1 MSAYVEKQQQLCE
14 KTLWINHLLMD
25 VEPWCYRWIG
35 FDGMELWLGWGTEH
49 LTVLKTLKDAAR
61 NHLWKIHLHLIC
73 LVPFCAQ
80 VEMDPIL
87 ARISL
92 FLSSPSG
99 VQKCPKVSKYLSTQT
114 GHLTPPPPQVLSLS
128 GLPCLPWVV
137 SNTLFCFYQLLQPV
151 LVFSLQ
157 LLPIPSWNPRA
168 RTSVALCVI
177 SNKYNLYDIGQIQFL
192 WYRTNTI
199 FMILDKYNLIKST
212 LEEMPDCPCDW
223 LSTGCVH

>member
-1 MSAYVEKQQQLCE
+1 MTFLYSSEEISGRPAGRILNLWSNLRLWNTMIWARMLKKQQQLCE

-35 FDGMELWLGWGTEH
+35 FDGLELWLGWGTEH

-99 VQKCPKVSKYLSTQT
+99 VQKCPSICPPKPATWPHLLHRCSPCHAFLVAFLGWS
-114 GHLTPPPPQVLSLS
+114 LTPCSA
-128 GLPCLPWVV
+128 
-137 SNTLFCFYQLLQPV
+137 F
-151 LVFSLQ
+151 
-157 LLPIPSWNPRA
+157 
-168 RTSVALCVI
+168 TSCC
-177 SNKYNLYDIGQIQFL
+177 SQF
-192 WYRTNTI
+192 
-199 FMILDKYNLIKST
+199 
-212 LEEMPDCPCDW
+212 
-223 LSTGCVH
+223 